1 MSAVVTNKSE
11 VLSMLMSSDDE
22 NERPKA
28 AAVALK
34 TRPAEASTAQRTV
47 KGKRKKAEEKV

>member
-47 KGKRKKAEEKV
+47 KGKRKKAEEEV